1 MNAPVVA
8 EIREVID
15 ASPIKAEISDLH
27 VWRVGKGKYACI
39 LSLMTTED
47 ASSEYF
53 RRQLGIHE
61 ELAHVTV
68 EVNKPAMP

>member
-1 MNAPVVA
+1 
-8 EIREVID
+8 
-15 ASPIKAEISDLH
+15 
-27 VWRVGKGKYACI
+27 
-39 LSLMTTED
+39 MTTED

-68 EVNKPAMP
+68 ESQPAIAYVLCVS